1 MNDKARS
8 CCFLGHREINE
19 TKELKLHLY
28 SIIENLILKEKID
41 TFLFGSKSRFNS
53 LCYKQVTEIKE
64 KYPEIKRIYVRAEF
78 PQINESYESYLL
90 ENYENTYFPQ
100 RAIGAGRAVYI
111 KRNYDMIDKSE
122 FCIFYYQENYLPHNR
137 KSGTKTA
144 LDYAINRKK
153 KIIILP

>member
-1 MNDKARS
+1 MS
-8 CCFLGHREINE
+8 ICCFFGHKKIYETEKLKKQLNE
-19 TKELKLHLY
+19 TIEKL
-28 SIIENLILKEKID
+28 INDEKVD

-64 KYPEIKRIYVRAEF
+64 KYPDIKRIYVRAEF

-100 RAIGAGRAVYI
+100 SAIGAGRAVYI

>member
-41 TFLFGSKSRFNS
+41 NFLFGSKSRFNS

-64 KYPEIKRIYVRAEF
+64 KYPDIKRIYVRAEF

-90 ENYENTYFPQ
+90 ENYEITYFPQ
-100 RAIGAGRAVYI
+100 SAIGAGRAVYI